1 MKPLERAENPTAKAP
16 RTPRR
21 EQDLGVFGALAVHS
35 RSIDVIGILELLA
48 SLPAALL
55 LGRLLASHMAASVLA
70 ILRAM
75 LLAALLLGRLRAM
88 LLAALL
94 LGRLRAMLLA
104 ALLLGGLRAMLL
116 AALLL
121 GGLRAMLL
129 AVLLLGG
136 LRAMLLAALLLGGL
150 RAMLLAALLL
160 GRLRAML
167 LAVLLLG
174 RLRAMLLARLRAVLL
189 GALLR
194 APLLVALLLAGLLL
208 LPLLQRAEDLLGV
221 AQVPL
226 DVRPHLD
233 DLRPE
238 VRVLH
243 ALDEPLVEDLEGAAV
258 QRDLGPHERRV
269 ELGAFLLLQRFAGLD
284 RAGLELLALRA
295 GLEADPGAPRQP
307 GPVLLRPGV
316 LVDHLLR
323 IALHVGGIG
332 LLQRDLRQRDLLLI
346 DERDQRRYLLPG
358 RLLHRAVA
366 AGLSTAALLSAL
378 EAGLSAPSAALEA
391 GLIAARLLLTR
402 ALTAALPAALLALP
416 VALEAGPFAAA
427 LSSACATACA
437 ARAITACLAAA
448 PAVSARVFTGVA
460 LTAGRGLAVRLGLI
474 VSTGDA
480 PASPRECKAP
490 REHDRREAT

>member
-1 MKPLERAENPTAKAP
+1 MH
-16 RTPRR
+16 
-21 EQDLGVFGALAVHS
+21 LAAS
-35 RSIDVIGILELLA
+35 LLA
-48 SLPAALL
+48 ILRALLLAALL
-55 LGRLLASHMAASVLA
+55 LGG
-70 ILRAM
+70 LRAM
-75 LLAALLLGRLRAM
+75 LLAALLLTGLLGGLLATLLLGGLRAM

-94 LGRLRAMLLA
+94 LAILRAMLLTA
-104 ALLLGGLRAMLL
+104 LLLGGLRAMLLTALLLGGLRAMLL

-129 AVLLLGG
+129 A
-136 LRAMLLAALLLGGL
+136 ASLLAILWAL
-150 RAMLLAALLL
+150 
-160 GRLRAML
+160 
-167 LAVLLLG
+167 
-174 RLRAMLLARLRAVLL
+174 LL

-194 APLLVALLLAGLLL
+194 ALLLGALLLAGLLL
-208 LPLLQRAEDLLGV
+208 LPLQQRAEDLLGV
-221 AQVPL
+221 VQVSL

-233 DLRPE
+233 DVRPE
-238 VRVLH
+238 ARVLH
-243 ALDEPLVEDLEGAAV
+243 ALDELLVEDLEGAAV
-258 QRDLGPHERRV
+258 QRDLGPDERHV
-269 ELGAFLLLQRFAGLD
+269 ELCAFLLLQRFAGLD

-307 GPVLLRPGV
+307 GPVLLCPGV

-332 LLQRDLRQRDLLLI
+332 LLQRDLRQLDLLLV
-346 DERDQRRYLLPG
+346 DERDQRRYLLLG

-366 AGLSTAALLSAL
+366 AGLSIATLPAAL
-378 EAGLSAPSAALEA
+378 EAGLSALPAALEA
-391 GLIAARLLLTR
+391 GLVAARLLLTR
-402 ALTAALPAALLALP
+402 SLTAALPAALLALP
-416 VALEAGPFAAA
+416 VALPAGLVAAA
-427 LSSACATACA
+427 LPSCASSCA

-448 PAVSARVFTGVA
+448 PAVSARVVTGVA